1 MVQPLDILY
10 GLWCDSA
17 VATYLYRAADGAE
30 VDISAVPG
38 KAPQYLRRGGRR
50 FDRVYTVARPV
61 IDRTGERRS
70 ITLAD
75 NSPYAK
81 HRDKNGRPYFANKT
95 DKQDTI
101 KRAADAGEVWID
113 SRDLSE

>member
-1 MVQPLDILY
+1 M
-10 GLWCDSA
+10 A
-17 VATYLYRAADGAE
+17 VYLYRAPDGTE
-30 VDISAVPG
+30 LDISAVPG
-38 KAPQYLRRGGRR
+38 KAPKYLRRMGKR
-50 FDRVYTVARPV
+50 FDRVYTPARPV
-61 IDRTGERRS
+61 VDKTGEHRS

-81 HRDKNGRPYFANKT
+81 HRDKNGRPYFTSKT